1 MKITANV
8 EWRFDVIRK
17 LKAAWFCDA
26 GNIWLLRE
34 TEGRESGVFRLNTFA
49 DQIAV
54 GTGLGIR
61 LDLTFFIIRM
71 DGAIRAIDPAKAP
84 GQRWV
89 LNDQSLG
96 DITFNFG
103 IGYPF

>member
-1 MKITANV
+1 
-8 EWRFDVIRK
+8 
-17 LKAAWFCDA
+17 
-26 GNIWLLRE
+26 
-34 TEGRESGVFRLNTFA
+34 
-49 DQIAV
+49 
-54 GTGLGIR
+54 
-61 LDLTFFIIRM
+61 M